1 LVIAFDKMIL
11 NPGMHL
17 EYLTCV
23 IFTSVS
29 TAQFTP
35 ICANPLA
42 ADVKPVFCTQRMFHV
57 ASKKVPL
64 SPDQG
69 DPNETDIVVDNCPIN
84 KLINP
89 KTNSRISFSQ
99 LPCVH

>member
-1 LVIAFDKMIL
+1 MIL
-11 NPGMHL
+11 NPDAHL
-17 EYLTCV
+17 GYLSFV

-35 ICANPLA
+35 ICASPLA
-42 ADVKPVFCTQRMFHV
+42 ADVNPVFCPQRMFHV
-57 ASKKVPL
+57 ASEKVPL
-64 SPDQG
+64 SPDRG
-69 DPNETDIVVDNCPIN
+69 DANKTDIVADNCLIN

-89 KTNSRISFSQ
+89 KTNGQISFSQ

>member
-1 LVIAFDKMIL
+1 MIL
-11 NPGMHL
+11 NPDAHL
-17 EYLTCV
+17 GYSLFV
-23 IFTSVS
+23 IFTSVG
-29 TAQFTP
+29 TAQFTL

-42 ADVKPVFCTQRMFHV
+42 ADVDPVFRPQRMFHV

-64 SPDQG
+64 SPNQG
-69 DPNETDIVVDNCPIN
+69 DADKTDIVVDNCPIN

-89 KTNSRISFSQ
+89 KTNGQISFSW